1 VSGISGFSGVSG
13 FSGISGFSGK
23 SGFSGTNASDIRLKR
38 DIRPFVDG
46 FNVLEKI
53 RPVRYKW
60 NGLWGHAN
68 NDKDVV
74 GIIGQELESVAPYA
88 ITRIK
93 DKIQPGGVATEV
105 ITVNP
110 AAIIF
115 LLVNAAKDLK
125 AQIDALERAK
135 P

>member
-1 VSGISGFSGVSG
+1 M
-13 FSGISGFSGK
+13 
-23 SGFSGTNASDIRLKR
+23 
-38 DIRPFVDG
+38 
-46 FNVLEKI
+46 LEKI

-74 GIIGQELESVAPYA
+74 GIIGQELENIAPYA
-88 ITRIK
+88 ITKIK
-93 DKIQPGGVATEV
+93 DRLQPGGSVTEV

-110 AAIIF
+110 ACIIF

-125 AQIDALERAK
+125 SQIDALDK
-135 P
+135 

>member
-1 VSGISGFSGVSG
+1 M
-13 FSGISGFSGK
+13 
-23 SGFSGTNASDIRLKR
+23 
-38 DIRPFVDG
+38 DG
-46 FNVLEKI
+46 FNILEKI

-74 GIIGQELESVAPYA
+74 GIIGQELETIAPYA
-88 ITRIK
+88 ITKIK
-93 DKIQPGGVATEV
+93 DKLQPGSQETEV

-110 AAIIF
+110 AAIIY

-125 AQIDALERAK
+125 TQIDELERPGK
-135 P
+135 